1 MVESTSLGA
10 AFAAA
15 VGVNLAKF
23 SEEEESHPNVTLF
36 SSGIKINFY

>member
-15 VGVNLAKF
+15 VG
-23 SEEEESHPNVTLF
+23 
-36 SSGIKINFY
+36 IKLKSFDEVCPGADPTKHIFFTI